1 MRIRLSLV
9 SAALLLGALPVALYA
24 PAACAGEAPH
34 AALVVDT
41 GDSELSLC
49 VELPDASV
57 TGIELIRLAGEQH
70 GLEYTFGYGGEA
82 VCQLAG
88 VGPEGDDCFA
98 DYPDFWGYWRGSES
112 GGWTWSPT
120 GAGTTS
126 VEAGDVE
133 GWSWGSGQDGSSH
146 QQPPLTTFE
155 AVCGAPSVD
164 GEDPEPGETSMTDED
179 TDDDGGGAPTGGDA
193 PGSEEPVIQG
203 DEPADAPDRAG
214 SELPDASEP
223 GTRDGSSGDA
233 GSDPSLAEE
242 PTTEPQPH
250 VALVARSDDPE
261 EPGPPVVGLVGLGLA
276 IGLGITAAA
285 MTAARRKNTD

>member
-41 GDSELSLC
+41 GESELSLC

-70 GLEYTFGYGGEA
+70 GLQYTFGYGGEA

-155 AVCGAPSVD
+155 DVCGAPSVD
-164 GEDPEPGETSMTDED
+164 GEEPEPDDVSVTDPDET
-179 TDDDGGGAPTGGDA
+179 DGGNGPGGGGD
-193 PGSEEPVIQG
+193 PGSEAVTEG
-203 DEPADAPDRAG
+203 DEPAEAPDLAG
-214 SELPDASEP
+214 SELPDTREP
-223 GTRDGSSGDA
+223 GTSDASSEDA
-233 GSDPSLAEE
+233 GPDPSLAEE

-261 EPGPPVVGLVGLGLA
+261 EPGPPVAGLVGLGLA

-285 MTAARRKNTD
+285 MAAARRKNTD

>member
-1 MRIRLSLV
+1 MKIRFSLV
-9 SAALLLGALPVALYA
+9 SAALLLGTLPVTLYA
-24 PAACAGEAPH
+24 PAVCAGEAPH

-41 GDSELSLC
+41 GESELSLC

-57 TGIELIRLAGEQH
+57 TGIELIRLAGQQH
-70 GLEYTFGYGGEA
+70 GLQYTFGYGGEA

-120 GAGTTS
+120 GAGTTT

-133 GWSWGSGQDGSSH
+133 GWSWGSGQDGTSH
-146 QQPPLTTFE
+146 QQPPLRTFE
-155 AVCGAPSVD
+155 AVCGAPSAD
-164 GEDPEPGETSMTDED
+164 GEKPEPDDVSMADP
-179 TDDDGGGAPTGGDA
+179 DDSGGDPGGGGD
-193 PGSEEPVIQG
+193 PGSEAVTEG
-203 DEPADAPDRAG
+203 EEPAEVPDLAG
-214 SELPDASEP
+214 SELPGTREPGPRDASSE
-223 GTRDGSSGDA
+223 DA

-261 EPGPPVVGLVGLGLA
+261 EPGPPVAGLVGLGVA